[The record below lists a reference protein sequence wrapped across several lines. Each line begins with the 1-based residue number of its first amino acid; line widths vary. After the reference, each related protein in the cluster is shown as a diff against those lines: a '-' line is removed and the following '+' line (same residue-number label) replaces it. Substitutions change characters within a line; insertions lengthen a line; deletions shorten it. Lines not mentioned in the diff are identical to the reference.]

1 MGIARDVLLWG
12 SQNRLIESQ
21 LRRLWFVKKAVSR
34 FMPGE
39 TIESALA
46 VSEALKAKNITT
58 IVTCLGENVSSM
70 DEAKSATLHYIDVID
85 KIESLPIDT
94 HVSVKLTQLGL
105 DLDVAEAVR
114 NLETITEHASSAGNT
129 VWVDMEASNYIDAT
143 IKAFRTVRAKHENVG
158 LCLQAYLH
166 RTPKDLEDLLS
177 IGAAIRLVKGAYQEP
192 ASVALPRKS
201 DVDAAFLS
209 LGTRLAENPPTGSGI
224 KHGIATHDLAIID
237 KMSRTGSEGRWGV
250 DAYEVLM
257 LYGIRRADQVRLSA
271 AGVPMRVLI
280 SYGEAWF
287 AWYMRRLAERP
298 ANVGFLLRSM
308 FYR

>member
-12 SQNRLIESQ
+12 SQNRWIENQ
-21 LRRLWFVKKAVSR
+21 FRRRWFAKKAVSR

-39 TIESALA
+39 TIESALTE
-46 VSEALKAKNITT
+46 SEALKADNITT
-58 IVTCLGENVSSM
+58 LVTNLGENVSSM
-70 DEAKSATLHYIDVID
+70 DEAKAATQHYIDVLD
-85 KIESLPIDT
+85 KIKSLPIDT

-105 DLDVAEAVR
+105 DLDVAETAR
-114 NLETITEHASSAGNT
+114 NLETITEHASNAGNT
-129 VWVDMEASNYIDAT
+129 VWVDMEASNYVDAT
-143 IKAFRTVRAKHENVG
+143 IETFRTVRAKHENVG

-166 RTPKDLEDLLS
+166 RTRKDLEDLLS

-192 ASVALPRKS
+192 ASVAIPRKT
-201 DVDAAFLS
+201 DVDAAFLD

-224 KHGIATHDLAIID
+224 KHGIATHDIHIID
-237 KMSRTGSEGRWGV
+237 KMNRMCSEGRWGP

-257 LYGIRRADQVRLSA
+257 LYGIRKAHQVRLAA
-271 AGVPMRVLI
+271 AGVPMRILI

-298 ANVGFLLRSM
+298 ANVGFVLRSL
-308 FYR
+308 FWR

>member
-12 SQNRLIESQ
+12 SQNRWLENQ
-21 LRRLWFVKKAVSR
+21 FRQRWFAKKAVSR

-39 TIESALA
+39 AIESALA
-46 VSEALKAKNITT
+46 ASEALKAENITT
-58 IVTCLGENVSSM
+58 LVTYLGENVSAM
-70 DEAKSATLHYIDVID
+70 DEAKAATKHYIDVLN
-85 KIESLPIDT
+85 KIQPLPIDT
-94 HVSVKLTQLGL
+94 QVSVKLTQLGL
-105 DLDVAEAVR
+105 DLDVAATAR
-114 NLETITEHASSAGNT
+114 NLETITEHASNVGNT
-129 VWVDMEASNYIDAT
+129 VWVDMEASNYVDAT
-143 IKAFRTVRAKHENVG
+143 IEAFRTVRTKYENVG
-158 LCLQAYLH
+158 LCLQSYLH

-192 ASVALPRKS
+192 ASVALPHKK

-224 KHGIATHDLAIID
+224 KHGIATHDINIID
-237 KMSRTGSEGRWGV
+237 KMNRMGSEGRWGL

-257 LYGIRRADQVRLSA
+257 LYGIRKVNQVRLA
-271 AGVPMRVLI
+271 ATGVPMRVLI

-298 ANVGFLLRSM
+298 ANIGFVLRSM

>member
-1 MGIARDVLLWG
+1 MGIARDVLLWS
-12 SQNRLIESQ
+12 SQNRWIENQ
-21 LRRLWFVKKAVSR
+21 FRRRWFVKKAVSR

-46 VSEALKAKNITT
+46 ASEALKADNITAL
-58 IVTCLGENVSSM
+58 VTNLGENVSSM
-70 DEAKSATLHYIDVID
+70 DEAKAATQHYIDVLD
-85 KIESLPIDT
+85 KIKSLAIDT
-94 HVSVKLTQLGL
+94 HISVKLTQLGL
-105 DLDVAEAVR
+105 DLDVAEAAR
-114 NLETITEHASSAGNT
+114 NLETITEHAANMGNT
-129 VWVDMEASNYIDAT
+129 VWVDMEASNYVDAT
-143 IKAFRTVRAKHENVG
+143 IEAFRTVRAKHENVG

-192 ASVALPRKS
+192 ASIAIPLKK
-201 DVDAAFLS
+201 DVDAAFLG

-224 KHGIATHDLAIID
+224 KHGIATHDLNIID
-237 KMSRTGSEGRWGV
+237 KMNRTGSEGRWGL

-257 LYGIRRADQVRLSA
+257 LYGIRRADQVRFSA

-298 ANVGFLLRSM
+298 ANIGFVLRSM
-308 FYR
+308 FDQ